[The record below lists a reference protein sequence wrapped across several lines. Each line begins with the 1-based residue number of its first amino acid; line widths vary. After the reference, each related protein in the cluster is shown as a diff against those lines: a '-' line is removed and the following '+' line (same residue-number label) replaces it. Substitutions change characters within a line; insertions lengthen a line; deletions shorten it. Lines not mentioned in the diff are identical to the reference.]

1 MLSHRVLSVTA
12 EVRHR
17 VLPLKRT
24 EGRGFARKY
33 AVEGRAG
40 EAEDKAEGA
49 ARGRRGW
56 RQPPL
61 HHGADASPRRLLSEH
76 VVPSYARLGVA
87 RKRPQTGQSG
97 TKAPV
102 RAHCKRGLFD
112 EVHSS
117 PCVVYN

>member
-49 ARGRRGW
+49 ARAAGLAPATAPPRCGR
-56 RQPPL
+56 
-61 HHGADASPRRLLSEH
+61 
-76 VVPSYARLGVA
+76 
-87 RKRPQTGQSG
+87 
-97 TKAPV
+97 
-102 RAHCKRGLFD
+102 F
-112 EVHSS
+112 SS
-117 PCVVYN
+117 QAAQ

>member
-49 ARGRRGW
+49 ARGGGAGASHRSTTVRTLLLAGCSVNTWSPAMHASERQERGHKQDS
-56 RQPPL
+56 RGQ
-61 HHGADASPRRLLSEH
+61 RL
-76 VVPSYARLGVA
+76 
-87 RKRPQTGQSG
+87 QSALTVKG
-97 TKAPV
+97 DYLMRCIHLPA
-102 RAHCKRGLFD
+102 
-112 EVHSS
+112 
-117 PCVVYN
+117 

>member
-17 VLPLKRT
+17 VLPLKCT

-61 HHGADASPRRLLSEH
+61 HHGAVRTLLLAGCSVNTWSPAMHASERQERGHKHDSRGQRLRSALTVKGDYLMRCIH
-76 VVPSYARLGVA
+76 LPA
-87 RKRPQTGQSG
+87 
-97 TKAPV
+97 
-102 RAHCKRGLFD
+102 
-112 EVHSS
+112 
-117 PCVVYN
+117 

>member
-49 ARGRRGW
+49 ARGRRAAGLAPATA
-56 RQPPL
+56 PPRC
-61 HHGADASPRRLLSEH
+61 GR
-76 VVPSYARLGVA
+76 
-87 RKRPQTGQSG
+87 
-97 TKAPV
+97 
-102 RAHCKRGLFD
+102 F
-112 EVHSS
+112 SS
-117 PCVVYN
+117 QAAQ